1 MEEKDK
7 KEYELAV
14 LVATEDDLAP
24 VVALVKSHNG
34 EMASEPR
41 SKKIALAY
49 EIKKHKEGIFA
60 YCNFKASGEDVKNI
74 ERDLNRSAK
83 VIRSLVVIALPPDTE
98 SRTSPD
104 AMPGSASAMAGGVS
118 RRPRTTRSS
127 SSVSSTGSSL
137 ASAGESK
144 PSSPSQPLSNEAL
157 EKKIAEVLG
166 DSEKAG

>member
-14 LVATEDDLAP
+14 LVATEEDLTP
-24 VVALVKSHNG
+24 VVALVRSNNG

-60 YCNFKASGEDVKNI
+60 YCNFKASGEDVKNL
-74 ERDLNRSAK
+74 ERELNRSAK
-83 VIRSLVVIALPPDTE
+83 VIRSLVVVALPPDTE
-98 SRTSPD
+98 SRTSSD
-104 AMPGSASAMAGGVS
+104 AMAAPGSASAMAAQ
-118 RRPRTTRSS
+118 RRTRVVRST
-127 SSVSSTGSSL
+127 SST
-137 ASAGESK
+137 ASTGESK
-144 PSSPSQPLSNEAL
+144 PAAPKPLSNEAL

-166 DSEKAG
+166 DSEKN